1 MRLEDLLDWRIFA
14 VLFFQTTLVTVK
26 HIKKN
31 LLCNL
36 EGLRI
41 SLKKNLFCNLEGIRI
56 SYNSL
61 YFMSCLEALEEGL
74 SKLVKTCKKCVLYH
88 RLNVSNWLWQNL
100 FPIKFE
106 YCHAEKKNKIS
117 LDFFLPCFTVLLKAS
132 LSIYITYSDLLIL
145 MLDGIWIRFVQVG
158 PSNEVLPTTHIYA
171 ALIILVLGVMLGKF
185 FLWTLVT
192 TTSTPQTIF

>member
-1 MRLEDLLDWRIFA
+1 MRLKDPLDWRIFT
-14 VLFFQTTLVTVK
+14 VHFFKTTTLTTIK
-26 HIKKN
+26 HILKN
-31 LLCNL
+31 LL
-36 EGLRI
+36 
-41 SLKKNLFCNLEGIRI
+41 CNLEGIRI

-74 SKLVKTCKKCVLYH
+74 SRLVKNAFLYH
-88 RLNVSNWLWQNL
+88 CLNVSNWLWQNL

-106 YCHAEKKNKIS
+106 YCHAEKKTNCVR
-117 LDFFLPCFTVLLKAS
+117 FFLPCFTVLLKAS
-132 LSIYITYSDLLIL
+132 LSIYITYSVLLIL